1 VAFGWTAGMVGFVL
15 STWLIGGEVFRR
27 VELSLLIG
35 SGVAMLI
42 FWLAL
47 QARLRA
53 GAVPDE
59 ASVIEALTDMPFEA

>member
-1 VAFGWTAGMVGFVL
+1 MASFVL

-27 VELSLLIG
+27 VELGLLIG
-35 SGVAMLI
+35 SAVAMLV

-59 ASVIEALTDMPFEA
+59 ASVIEALTDMPLET

>member
-1 VAFGWTAGMVGFVL
+1 MAMVV
-15 STWLIGGEVFRR
+15 
-27 VELSLLIG
+27 
-35 SGVAMLI
+35 

-59 ASVIEALTDMPFEA
+59 ASVIEALTDMPFET